1 MASHKSMPQAEDDA
15 GSLMAVEEP
24 INPVDKIVPPGTLK
38 TMTQICSTLS
48 TWTGPITN
56 QPTNTTTNQP
66 GQECPSG
73 TILSS
78 ILLPLSPPMSP
89 PSPAGTVDQKVD
101 QKTILWGDIDN
112 ETDRPNKKRKT
123 DYEDDSVNS
132 PTNQQPSMDN
142 ASSMAGE
149 VGCLDLAESLGDDAV
164 GMEHKVTKCAP
175 RLSQHWQPLCTA
187 CSAPVLECAVGPMPS
202 TATSPDDTDD
212 TRSPAPAVTH
222 QKMIG
227 GGLSDTNI
235 DCLATLA
242 NPLVTV
248 DDDGRVIAISTH
260 KSVMRFFRE
269 NPDIRRLIAEICNF
283 EDFTKLLTKIRK
295 KMADR
300 LRLARLALVAGKTL
314 QDVEKRTLRGELRV
328 ARTEKWWQGEEK
340 KKMSRERGVEISR
353 VEDER
358 DTEVAAHNVTKS
370 ELKHARARI
379 EALLLAATAGG
390 V

>member
-1 MASHKSMPQAEDDA
+1 MDA
-15 GSLMAVEEP
+15 DV
-24 INPVDKIVPPGTLK
+24 
-38 TMTQICSTLS
+38 
-48 TWTGPITN
+48 
-56 QPTNTTTNQP
+56 
-66 GQECPSG
+66 
-73 TILSS
+73 
-78 ILLPLSPPMSP
+78 
-89 PSPAGTVDQKVD
+89 
-101 QKTILWGDIDN
+101 
-112 ETDRPNKKRKT
+112 
-123 DYEDDSVNS
+123 
-132 PTNQQPSMDN
+132 
-142 ASSMAGE
+142 SSMAGE

-164 GMEHKVTKCAP
+164 GMDSMEHKVTKCAP

-187 CSAPVLECAVGPMPS
+187 RSAPVLECAVGPRSSLPS

-222 QKMIG
+222 QKMVG
-227 GGLSDTNI
+227 GGLSDPNT

-242 NPLVTV
+242 KPLVTV
-248 DDDGRVIAISTH
+248 DDDDRVIAISTH
-260 KSVMRFFRE
+260 KFVMRYIRE
-269 NPDIRRLIAEICNF
+269 HPEIRKNLPENF
-283 EDFTKLLTKIRK
+283 TPRDFTMLLTKIRK

-300 LRLARLALVAGKTL
+300 LRLARLALKAGKTL

-370 ELKHARARI
+370 ELKDARARI